1 VTGSWPEMAKEKS
14 GSKTTKKME
23 KSFIFSAKDHCYY
36 FYLLIVGIS
45 PATVTEL
52 TDFEVI

>member
-1 VTGSWPEMAKEKS
+1 MAKEKS